1 MLKCSSLL
9 KALCKSSFPIP
20 QLHCNRPHIKSSLNV
35 FVRKRPQKK
44 SSLVF
49 VRKRPPKKVIPR
61 LRSNRQGIFEFPP
74 SCHSTACFFIC
85 HSGLFFY
92 LSQHGVSP
100 PLSLRPVFLSVTP
113 ASFFYCHSGLFFY
126 LSLRPVFYLS
136 LRPPS
141 RSPGQH

>member
-61 LRSNRQGIFEFPP
+61 LRSNRQGIYELIL
-74 SCHSTACFFIC
+74 SCHSTAFPSFQSLRPVFLSVTLTFFFIC
-85 HSGLFFY
+85 HSDLFLY
-92 LSQHGVSP
+92 
-100 PLSLRPVFLSVTP
+100 LSLRPVFLSVTP
-113 ASFFYCHSGLFFY
+113 ASE
-126 LSLRPVFYLS
+126 PE
-136 LRPPS
+136 S
-141 RSPGQH
+141 RSTLIP